1 MKLVRLEFSQHPK
14 PPAQPAPERCLR
26 LGDGHVGY
34 VANVYVDDEGNYRFV
49 DVATGRVMGW
59 LGTNHRRLPVEAIA
73 EGETGSTTLKV
84 DRQAIESAPSL
95 GDPHAA
101 PDEGL
106 KRAAREHYGYSVRE
120 G

>member
-1 MKLVRLEFSQHPK
+1 MKLIRLSFPQHPK
-14 PPAQPAPERCLR
+14 PPQRELR
-26 LGDGHVGY
+26 QRSVFDSGGGLIGY

-49 DVATGRVMGW
+49 DVATGGVIGW
-59 LGTNHRRLPVEAIA
+59 LGTNHRLLPVEA
-73 EGETGSTTLKV
+73 GSTTLKV

>member
-14 PPAQPAPERCLR
+14 PPAQTAPERCLR
-26 LGDGHVGY
+26 LGGGHVGY
-34 VANVYVDDEGNYRFV
+34 VANVYVDVEGNYRFV
-49 DVATGRVMGW
+49 DVATGGVMGW
-59 LGTNHRRLPVEAIA
+59 LGTNHRLLPVEDIA
-73 EGETGSTTLKV
+73 EGEPGSTLKV